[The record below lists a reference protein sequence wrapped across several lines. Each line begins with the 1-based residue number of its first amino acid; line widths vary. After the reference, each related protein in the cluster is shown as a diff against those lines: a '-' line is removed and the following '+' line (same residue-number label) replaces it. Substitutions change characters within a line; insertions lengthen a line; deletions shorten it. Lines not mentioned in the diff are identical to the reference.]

1 MYVIEGTNYP
11 VIYIANYRVGSSA
24 TAATLLDMGARQINH
39 HHGLPDTEDLIEGAL
54 IVQGV
59 RHHCDAIVSNYYTKA
74 PTAKIGPYVSMICQG
89 RHRYL
94 RPPKLYDRYPCNYVL
109 RFETLQFEFD
119 ILCEAAGLPQTTL
132 KVDPSRRPPDTL
144 WKKVL
149 QTHMIAEVYRTFEEE
164 MDFFGY
170 SKTGILP
177 EKKDGTV

>member
-24 TAATLLDMGARQINH
+24 TAATLLNMGARQINH
-39 HHGLPDTEDLIEGAL
+39 HHGLPDTENLIEGAL

-59 RHHCDAIVSNYYTKA
+59 RHHCDVVVSNYFTKA
-74 PTAKIGPYVSMICQG
+74 PTEKIDEYVRMICRG
-89 RHRYL
+89 GHEYL

-119 ILCEAAGLPQTTL
+119 MLCEIVGLPQTVL
-132 KVDPSRRPPDTL
+132 LVDPSRRPENTNWQD
-144 WKKVL
+144 VL
-149 QTHMIAEVYRTFEEE
+149 YRHMIDQIYDVFGEE

-170 SKTGILP
+170 GKTGNIP
-177 EKKDGTV
+177 ERIDGAV